1 MYNVASKII
10 TCVLKHARVLNLE
23 SIKGL
28 LGQEMILL
36 K

>member
-1 MYNVASKII
+1 MYNVAFRII
-10 TCVLKHARVLNLE
+10 TRVLKYASVLNLE

-28 LGQEMILL
+28 LGQEMVLF